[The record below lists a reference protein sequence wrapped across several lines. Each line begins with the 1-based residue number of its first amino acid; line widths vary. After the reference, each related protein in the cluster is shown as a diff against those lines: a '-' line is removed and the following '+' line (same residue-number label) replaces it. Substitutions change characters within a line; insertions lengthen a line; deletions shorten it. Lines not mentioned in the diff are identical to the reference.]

1 MRVRYFIA
9 ISRYGLHAFGL
20 MEKMPE
26 IALSAAAYVFEQGMR
41 DLPRDR
47 CTKLN
52 LWRGTN

>member
-1 MRVRYFIA
+1 LRVRYFIA

-26 IALSAAAYVFEQGMR
+26 IALGAAAYVFEQGMR

-47 CTKLN
+47 CT
-52 LWRGTN
+52 